1 MLKTKKVNVGKAKV
15 TLEQI
20 CISKKPV
27 GEQDLENVL
36 SELDI
41 IKEEQTK
48 KLLKLPVEVESD
60 SLISSPST

>member
-1 MLKTKKVNVGKAKV
+1 VLKTRKVNVGKAKV

-20 CISKKPV
+20 STSKKPV
-27 GEQDLENVL
+27 ADQDLENVL

-48 KLLKLPVEVESD
+48 KLLRLPIEVESD
-60 SLISSPST
+60 SRILSPSN